1 MSHRHLRMYTG
12 IAILVL
18 FDARGEDVSSD
29 TLVHAALLLAAFLL
43 VCTYVPAIIYRPRLV
58 DDMCGDVLT
67 LVTHA
72 IGIAMAVSDGRL
84 MYACCLHSLCF
95 LVQHRVLRKVQYP
108 VLIHTVMCLT
118 MAAAYVHGPR
128 ISDIKQF
135 VVSAIAPHVL
145 EMLAL
150 VTVHLHKF
158 AVSWAASDI

>member
-1 MSHRHLRMYTG
+1 MYTG
-12 IAILVL
+12 VACLVL
-18 FDARGEDVSSD
+18 FDARGDVVSDD
-29 TLVHAALLLAAFLL
+29 TLVHAALLFAAFLL
-43 VCTYVPAIIYRPRLV
+43 VCTYVPAIFYRPRLV
-58 DDMCGDVLT
+58 DDMCADVLT

-72 IGIAMAVSDGRL
+72 IGIVMVVSDTRL

-95 LVQHRVLRKVQYP
+95 LVQHRALRKVQYP

-118 MAAAYVHGPR
+118 LGAAYVHGPR

-135 VVSAIAPHVL
+135 VVSAVAPHVL

-158 AVSWAASDI
+158 AVSWAAVDI